1 MISTSPA
8 NVKIEER
15 GRKVLLSHLM
25 VLVKKFILLIL
36 VVFLLSSCSIFR
48 RKTPS
53 YPTGIFF
60 PVAKSGEVVF
70 QGRVNDHI
78 EREGDRLYFSTRRG
92 VVYCVD
98 GVKRE
103 IVWESQVSDELM
115 SPLSLGAKNI
125 YVFDRNSTLY
135 CLNKQGSLL
144 WKIEIGEGITSG
156 ILEYASAVCI
166 GTEKGTLHAFDTTS
180 GKELWKFQTDGA
192 IRSTPVFAGNK
203 IVLGC
208 DDHNLYILSEDGS
221 LIGKIKAGGKIQGAP
236 LVEKNSV
243 YFGSDDNYFYCYNLK
258 RRTKKWKIKTGG
270 KILTSP
276 VVSGKRI
283 LFLCWNNVV
292 YCLKKRGGH
301 ILWWQMIP
309 SRSFYRLEV
318 SGERVLVSS
327 LSSVLMS
334 FDVET
339 GDKAGEFDAEQELRS
354 NPVWFDPFLLIS
366 LYENQTDRGRLLFLK
381 KIVSVSLRSSKQSP
395 QKVGEE
401 VSFTASIRGF
411 FMPQYEFYLKE
422 GEEKVIVQE
431 GSENNSWAWFPEK
444 AGDYIVGVRVF
455 DGKENVFAE
464 IPFTVQNSQELE

>member
-15 GRKVLLSHLM
+15 GKKVLLSHLM
-25 VLVKKFILLIL
+25 ALGKKFILLTL
-36 VVFLLSSCSIFR
+36 VVFLVSSCSVFR
-48 RKTPS
+48 RKAPS
-53 YPTGIFF
+53 YPAGIFF

-78 EREGDRLYFSTRRG
+78 EREADRLYFSTRNG

-103 IVWESQVSDELM
+103 ILWESKVSEELM
-115 SPLSLGAKNI
+115 STLSLGAKNI
-125 YVFDRNSTLY
+125 YVYDRNNTLY
-135 CLNKQGSLL
+135 CLNREGSLL
-144 WKIEIGEGITSG
+144 WKIEIVEGITSG
-156 ILEYASAVCI
+156 ILEFASAVCI
-166 GTEKGTLHAFDTTS
+166 GTENGTLRAYDTTS

-192 IRSTPVFAGNK
+192 IRSTPVFADNK
-203 IVLGC
+203 IIFGC
-208 DDHNLYILSEDGS
+208 DDHNLYILSEEGN
-221 LIGKIKAGGKIQGAP
+221 LIGNIEVEGRVQGAP
-236 LVEKNSV
+236 LIEKNFV
-243 YFGSDDNYFYCYNLK
+243 YFGSDDNYFYCYNLR
-258 RRTKKWKIKTGG
+258 RRTKRWKIKTGG
-270 KILTSP
+270 KVLTSP

-318 SGERVLVSS
+318 SGERVVVSS

-339 GDKAGEFDAEQELRS
+339 GEKAGEFDARQGLRS
-354 NPVWFDPFLLIS
+354 NPVWFDPFLLIG
-366 LYENQTDRGRLLFLK
+366 LYDDQTDRGRLLFLK
-381 KIVSVSLRSSKQSP
+381 KIVSVSLRSSKKSP

-401 VSFTASIRGF
+401 VSFTVSIRGF

-431 GSENNSWAWFPEK
+431 GSENNSWVWFPEK
-444 AGDYIVGVRVF
+444 AGDYVIGVRVF

-464 IPFTVQNSQELE
+464 IPFTVQNNQELK

>member
-1 MISTSPA
+1 MISTSTA

-25 VLVKKFILLIL
+25 ALVKKFILLTL
-36 VVFLLSSCSIFR
+36 VAFLLSSCSIFR
-48 RKTPS
+48 RKAPS
-53 YPTGIFF
+53 YPAGIFF

-78 EREGDRLYFSTRRG
+78 EREGDRLYFSTRSG

-103 IVWESQVSDELM
+103 IVWESQVSDEFM
-115 SPLSLGAKNI
+115 SPLFLGAKNI
-125 YVFDRNSTLY
+125 YVYDRSSTLH
-135 CLNKQGSLL
+135 CLNKEGSLL
-144 WKIEIGEGITSG
+144 WKIEIVDGITSG
-156 ILEYASAVCI
+156 ILEFAPAVCI
-166 GTEKGTLHAFDTTS
+166 GTENGTLHAFDTTS

-192 IRSTPVFAGNK
+192 IRSTPVFTDNK
-203 IVLGC
+203 IVFGC
-208 DDHNLYILSEDGS
+208 DDHNLYILSEEGN
-221 LIGKIKAGGKIQGAP
+221 LVGKIEVGGKIQGTP

-258 RRTKKWKIKTGG
+258 RRTKRWKIKTGG

-292 YCLKKRGGH
+292 YCLKRKIGH

-318 SGERVLVSS
+318 SGERVVVSS

-339 GDKAGEFDAEQELRS
+339 GEKAGEFDAKQELRS

-401 VSFTASIRGF
+401 ISFTASIRGF
-411 FMPQYEFYLKE
+411 FMPKYEFYLKE
-422 GEEKVIVQE
+422 GEERVIVQE
-431 GSENNSWAWFPEK
+431 GSVSNSWAWFPEK
-444 AGDYIVGVRVF
+444 AGDYVVGVRVF

-464 IPFTVQNSQELE
+464 IPFAVQNNQESK

>member
-1 MISTSPA
+1 MISTSTA

-15 GRKVLLSHLM
+15 GRKVLSSHLM
-25 VLVKKFILLIL
+25 ALVKKFILLTL

-48 RKTPS
+48 RKAPS
-53 YPTGIFF
+53 YPSGIFF

-78 EREGDRLYFSTRRG
+78 EREGDRLYLSTRSG
-92 VVYCVD
+92 VVYCLD

-103 IVWESQVSDELM
+103 IVWESKVSDELM
-115 SPLSLGAKNI
+115 SPPSLGAKNI
-125 YVFDRNSTLY
+125 YVYSRSSTLY
-135 CLNKQGSLL
+135 CLSKEGSLL
-144 WKIEIGEGITSG
+144 WKIEIVEGITSG
-156 ILEYASAVCI
+156 MLEFASVVCI
-166 GTEKGTLHAFDTTS
+166 GAENGTLHAFDTTS

-192 IRSTPVFAGNK
+192 IRSTPVFADNK
-203 IVLGC
+203 IVFGC
-208 DDHNLYILSEDGS
+208 DDHNLYILSEEGN
-221 LIGKIKAGGKIQGAP
+221 LIGKIEVGGKIEGPP

-258 RRTKKWKIKTGG
+258 RRNKRWKIKTGG

-292 YCLKKRGGH
+292 YCLKKKGGH

-318 SGERVLVSS
+318 SGEQVVVSS

-339 GDKAGEFDAEQELRS
+339 GKKAGEFDAKQELRS

-366 LYENQTDRGRLLFLK
+366 LYESQTDRGTLLFLK
-381 KIVSVSLRSSKQSP
+381 KIVRVSLRSSKQSP

-401 VSFTASIRGF
+401 VSFTSSIRGF
-411 FMPQYEFYLKE
+411 FMPKYEFYLKE

-431 GSENNSWAWFPEK
+431 GSEKNSWAWFPEK
-444 AGDYIVGVRVF
+444 AGDYVVGVRVF
-455 DGKENVFAE
+455 DGKENVSAE
-464 IPFTVQNSQELE
+464 IPFTVQNSQELK